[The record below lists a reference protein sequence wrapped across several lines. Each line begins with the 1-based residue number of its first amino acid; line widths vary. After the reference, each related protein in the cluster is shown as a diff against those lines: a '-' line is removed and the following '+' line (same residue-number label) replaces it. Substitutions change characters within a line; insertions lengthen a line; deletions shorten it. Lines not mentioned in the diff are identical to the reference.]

1 MKKVKQTIPVGVNLD
16 GYIHIAKIFI
26 EQAVRL
32 AAEGRG
38 QEAREQKTYAFKNKK
53 IDKIF
58 YKMRFIIVGVSRKW
72 HLLNVSKF

>member
-32 AAEGRG
+32 GAEGRG
-38 QEAREQKTYAFKNKK
+38 QEAREQKTYAFKILDDLAK
-53 IDKIF
+53 
-58 YKMRFIIVGVSRKW
+58 
-72 HLLNVSKF
+72 